1 MSMLNTNKIKNKQT
15 RVEIIVL
22 RRNRGVRR
30 TSKKGRSK
38 DWKQLIILKSKDK
51 GEKERPSNAEKK
63 ELKMSG
69 AKEICVTS
77 NFNFKPVN

>member
-38 DWKQLIILKSKDK
+38 D
-51 GEKERPSNAEKK
+51 
-63 ELKMSG
+63 
-69 AKEICVTS
+69 
-77 NFNFKPVN
+77 